1 MPRFYFDVRQ
11 NSQIIADTEG
21 EELPDTAA
29 AEREA
34 ALAAAHLAKEL
45 LSGPHG
51 SVVVEVRDAQG
62 QPIVRAKVSLDVER
76 P

>member
-11 NSQIIADTEG
+11 DGKVIADDEG

-29 AEREA
+29 AISEA
-34 ALAAAHLAKEL
+34 SLAATQLAKERL
-45 LSGPHG
+45 RSPRDTL
-51 SVVVEVRDAQG
+51 VVEVRDEQG
-62 QPIVRAKVSLDVER
+62 QPVVRAKVLLDVER